1 MAVQVKKPGYDRKTV
16 KPGILH
22 IGVGNFHRAHEEA
35 LIDALMEKDPSQK
48 EWAISGAMLLP
59 GDKALY
65 EALKDQDGVYTLTE
79 CGRDGKDAV
88 KRIDSLVELN
98 WAGENPEAILNKM
111 ADPDIRIIS
120 MTITEGG
127 YNIDRTS
134 GEFDLKN
141 PQVAADIADAENPKT
156 AFGYVAEGLRRRR
169 DADAGPVTILTCDNL
184 QHNGDTAKKAFMT
197 FMKAQDPE
205 LARWAEKNVTFP
217 NSMVDRITP
226 ATRTEDRERLNKK
239 NGTNDKAPVFCED
252 FIQWV
257 IEDKFANG
265 RPKWEEAGVEMTDD
279 VKAYENMK
287 LSLLNAAH
295 SLLSYPAFLAGFRK
309 VDEAMRDESIR
320 KFTRQYMDLDATPY
334 VPAPG
339 KTNLDEYKTTLI
351 ERFSNP
357 SVSDQVARLCMDG
370 LSKFP
375 VYVVPVLAKMIRDGK
390 DLSRMAY
397 LFAAYRKYL
406 KDRTDDKGE
415 KFETAEPWMTEAD
428 QKLINSSDPLDFLKL
443 DAFAEARPQDSA
455 EFKKLYLSMVKNID
469 ENGAMK
475 TLEDMLAQSGNA

>member
-1 MAVQVKKPGYDRKTV
+1 MSANISKAGYDRKTV

-35 LIDALMEKDPSQK
+35 YTDSLIDLDPSQK
-48 EWAISGAMLLP
+48 NWGISGAMLLP
-59 GDKALY
+59 GDKGLY
-65 EALKDQDGVYTLTE
+65 EALKSEDGVYTLTI
-79 CGRDGKDAV
+79 CGRDGKDSC
-88 KRIDSLVELN
+88 REINSLVELN
-98 WAGENPEAILNKM
+98 WAGENPESILNRM
-111 ADPDIRIIS
+111 ADPDIKIIS

-127 YNIDRTS
+127 YNIDRKS

-141 PQVAADIADAENPKT
+141 PQVAADLENAENPAT
-156 AFGYVAEGLRRRR
+156 AFGYVAEGLRRRK
-169 DADAGPVTILTCDNL
+169 DAGAGPVTILTCDNL
-184 QHNGDTAKKAFMT
+184 QHNGDTARKAFMT
-197 FMKAQDPE
+197 FFEAQDPE
-205 LARWAEKNVTFP
+205 LARWAKKNVTFP

-226 ATRTEDRERLNKK
+226 ATRPEDRERLNKK
-239 NGTNDKAPVFCED
+239 NGTNDPAPVFCED

-265 RPKWEEAGVEMTDD
+265 RPAWEKVGVEMTDD

-295 SLLSYPAFLAGFRK
+295 SLLSYPAFLAGYRK
-309 VDEAMRDESIR
+309 VDEAMRDENIR

-339 KTNLDEYKTTLI
+339 KTNLEEYKTTLI

-375 VYVVPVLAKMIRDGK
+375 VYVIPVLSKMLFDGK

-397 LFAAYRKYL
+397 LLAAYRKYL
-406 KDRTDDKGE
+406 KDKTDDKGQ
-415 KFETAEPWMTEAD
+415 KFEIDEPWLTDAE
-428 QKLINSSDPLDFLKL
+428 QKLIDSDNPLDFLKL
-443 DAFAEARPQDSA
+443 PAFAAAPLEKSE
-455 EFKKLYLSMVKNID
+455 EFKKLYLQMVKSID
-469 ENGAMK
+469 EKGAMP
-475 TLEDMLAQSGNA
+475 TLQAMLAR